1 MRIGVDIR
9 CLSEAQPGGVPRY
22 TRQLLEHLL
31 RLDHQNE
38 YFLYSNSWARPR
50 TAFPQV
56 NAHVRQTRWPNKLYN
71 SSLAWLRRP
80 KLDRVIGPIDLF
92 FVPNINF
99 VSLTR
104 TCPLVLTVHD
114 LSFEV
119 YPRFLNIKRRLWHAG
134 VSPRRLARRADKI
147 IAVSQQTKKDL
158 IDVYG
163 ISAERIEV
171 IYSGV
176 DEECFQECTVA
187 EVQAVLDAQ
196 QVTRPYFLSIGF
208 LEPRKNLITLLQAFD
223 QFKER
228 STLPHSLLIVG
239 AAGWQYNQLQKM
251 IAQLKHGRDIRLL
264 GYLSDREKRCLLRA
278 ADLFIYPSVY
288 EGFGFP
294 PLESVAVGT
303 PVIAA
308 AAPALPEVLRDGSVL
323 VQPYNVRELTEA
335 LLASAGNDKLR
346 QLLLSHR
353 QDILKNYTWQQTAEK
368 TLDLFTNLVNH
379 AHRN

>member
-9 CLSEAQPGGVPRY
+9 CLSEARPGGVPRY

-31 RLDHQNE
+31 RLDQQNE
-38 YFLYSNSWARPR
+38 YILYSNSWARPR
-50 TAFPQV
+50 AAFPQT
-56 NAHVRQTRWPNKLYN
+56 NTQLRQTRWPNKLYN
-71 SSLAWLRRP
+71 SSLALLRRP
-80 KLDRVIGPIDLF
+80 QLDRVIGPVDLF

-99 VSLTR
+99 VSLSKN
-104 TCPLVLTVHD
+104 CPFVLTVHD
-114 LSFEV
+114 LSFEI

-147 IAVSQQTKKDL
+147 IAVSEQTKKDL
-158 IDVYG
+158 IDVYE
-163 ISAERIEV
+163 IPAERIEV
-171 IYSGV
+171 IYSGI
-176 DEECFQECTVA
+176 DEECFHESAAA
-187 EVQAVLDAQ
+187 EIKAVLAAHQ
-196 QVTRPYFLSIGF
+196 LTQPYFLSIGF
-208 LEPRKNLITLLQAFD
+208 LEPRKNLVTLLQAFD

-228 STLPHSLLIVG
+228 STLPHTLFIVG
-239 AAGWQYNQLQKM
+239 AAGWQYSQLQKM

-308 AAPALPEVLRDGSVL
+308 AAPALPEVLRDSAIL

-353 QDILKNYTWQQTAEK
+353 QEVLKNYTWQQTAKK
-368 TLDLFTNLVNH
+368 TLDLFTNLVNN